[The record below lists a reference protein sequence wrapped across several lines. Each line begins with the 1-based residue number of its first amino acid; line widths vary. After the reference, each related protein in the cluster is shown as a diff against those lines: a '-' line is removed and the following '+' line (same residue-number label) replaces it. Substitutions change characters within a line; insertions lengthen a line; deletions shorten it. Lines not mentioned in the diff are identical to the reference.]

1 MRRTTTLRVLCDNDG
16 MSRRIVAGALV
27 VLALGASGCRRGPA
41 DVSEDRVEP
50 VPPTIA
56 YLRIPLPRSAKNYYA
71 HESGLQSTM
80 LQLRFEMALADV
92 KLFERQLP
100 CQLGPEETGPPQHAL
115 VGTNNRSWYRV
126 EAVNKH
132 RSCLYHHDI
141 RTAEFLLDLDEPTR
155 VTVYAVISSD

>member
-1 MRRTTTLRVLCDNDG
+1 
-16 MSRRIVAGALV
+16 MSRRSVASAFV

-41 DVSEDRVEP
+41 DVSEDRIEP
-50 VPPTIA
+50 VPAAIP
-56 YLRIPLPRSAKNYYA
+56 YLRIPLPRSTKDYYA
-71 HESGLQSTM
+71 HESGLQGTL
-80 LQLRFEMALADV
+80 LQVRFEIAPADV

-100 CQLGPEETGPPQHAL
+100 CQLGREETGPPQHAL
-115 VGTNNRSWYRV
+115 VGTNDRSWYRV

-141 RTAEFLLDLDEPTR
+141 RTAEFLLDLDNPAR

>member
-1 MRRTTTLRVLCDNDG
+1 
-16 MSRRIVAGALV
+16 MSRRIVANALV
-27 VLALGASGCRRGPA
+27 VLALAVSGCRRGPA

-50 VPPTIA
+50 VPPAIP
-56 YLRIPLPRSAKNYYA
+56 YLRIPLPRGAKNYYA

-80 LQLRFEMALADV
+80 LQLRFEMAPADV

-100 CQLGPEETGPPQHAL
+100 CRLGPEETGPPQHAL
-115 VGTNNRSWYRV
+115 VGTNDRSWYRV

-141 RTAEFLLDLDEPTR
+141 RTAEFLLDLDDPAH
-155 VTVYAVISSD
+155 VTVYAVISND